1 MYKYLIHFLL
11 LCQYRHFLSAAL
23 SPGEAGL
30 ALLVSRG
37 RMILPRA
44 VQKVFFGA
52 ALSPGEAGLA
62 LLKSRER
69 IILSRAV
76 YEKYY
81 PLYVFVSRAY

>member
-1 MYKYLIHFLL
+1 MMYKYLIHFLL
-11 LCQYRHFLSAAL
+11 FCHYRHFLSAAL

-44 VQKVFFGA
+44 VQKVFLFGA

-62 LLKSRER
+62 LLISRER
-69 IILSRAV
+69 MILSRAV
-76 YEKYY
+76 YKE
-81 PLYVFVSRAY
+81 